1 MGKIVSTDEAR
12 QGRWGRHVLIVLVA
26 ALLLA
31 AVAWVAAEFY
41 GDGHRSAAAGR
52 FGHELKI

>member
-12 QGRWGRHVLIVLVA
+12 QGRWGRHVLIVLVV

-41 GDGHRSAAAGR
+41 GAAIAPPRPAVSAMN
-52 FGHELKI
+52 